1 MNKKLMAV
9 AVAGALA
16 APVAMAQSNVT
27 ISGRISMGVDSYSAQ
42 GATTAGSGL
51 VSRNRVWDNGS
62 RLVIEGNE
70 DLGNGLK
77 AIFYTET
84 GFNAD
89 NGLSTANNGAAST
102 NVGNIGSRLAFAGV
116 QGGFGKLTFGRQ
128 HVFWTNGKV
137 DVAQNSYIQAG
148 TPWTAGGF
156 GSGMGV
162 GVARTPNVVQ
172 YASPNF
178 NGFEAILSWSPNRQE
193 SVQTTTS
200 GGSSAATVSLA
211 DAKGRIWG
219 LTAQWTGGPYQVAYD
234 WVEDRGNG
242 QVMANTGTASAGAVV
257 TGTNTGHKVRAAWSY
272 QPGASIGLIWARSEV
287 KNGGAAQTIG
297 AIAGSSG
304 LGVTAGSGTT
314 LKQSAWTLSWEHL
327 SGNIRYLAHFA
338 KAGNVRGCEAAATIT
353 YNGVTGVSACDN
365 TSAKAYMLGL
375 QYLLSKRTSVNIAY
389 NAINN
394 AGNVFHDYSTGGNT
408 GFTTVAGAGIT
419 VGSTSGMN
427 GADPRIFGV
436 GLQHNF

>member
-27 ISGRISMGVDSYSAQ
+27 ISGRMSMGVDSYSAQ
-42 GATTAGSGL
+42 GATTAGGGI

-62 RLVIEGNE
+62 RLVIQGNE

-77 AIFYTET
+77 AVFYTET

-102 NVGNIGSRLAFAGV
+102 NVGNIGSRIAFAGV
-116 QGGFGKLTFGRQ
+116 EGGFGKVTFGRQ
-128 HVFWTNGKV
+128 HVFWTNGKA
-137 DVAQNSYIQAG
+137 DAAQNSHIQAG

-162 GVARTPNVVQ
+162 GVARTPNVLQ
-172 YASPNF
+172 YASPVVS
-178 NGFEAILSWSPNRQE
+178 GFEAIVSWSPNRQE

-200 GGSSAATVSLA
+200 GGNGVTLGSVA
-211 DAKGRIWG
+211 DAKGRLWG

-242 QVMANTGTASAGAVV
+242 MVMASTGSVV
-257 TGTNTGHKVRAAWSY
+257 TGSSTGHKVRAAWSY
-272 QPGASIGLIWARSEV
+272 QPGANIGLIWARSEIR
-287 KNGGAAQTIG
+287 NGGAAQTTG
-297 AIAGSSG
+297 AISATSG
-304 LGVTAGSGTT
+304 FGVIAGSGTT
-314 LKQSAWTLSWEHL
+314 MKQSAWTLSWEHL

-338 KAGNVRGCEAAATIT
+338 KAGNVRGCESQATIT
-353 YNGVTGVSACDN
+353 YNGITGVSACDN

-394 AGNVFHDYSTGGNT
+394 AGNVFHDYTTGGNT
-408 GFTTVAGAGIT
+408 GFTSTGTAASIGSSAGN
-419 VGSTSGMN
+419 N
-427 GADPRIFGV
+427 GADPRMFGV